1 MKIIESFIKGKSN
14 NQSLCE
20 DRLLI
25 TEYFIAV
32 VDGVTSKSERTWDGK
47 TGGVAAADAVC
58 FAIKAFP
65 QNITAE
71 NAVLLLTDA
80 VASLYKENEGKGAA
94 AAGVIIYSPYHNEI
108 WSIGDCQCII
118 NGKKHLHEKKIDVIL
133 SQKRAD
139 FIRTAIENGASEED
153 FFKNDTGRELI
164 LPEIKQQ
171 HKFANVVCE
180 LGYGVINGTSVPP
193 NFIIKHQVNVGD
205 EIVLA
210 SDGYPILC
218 DTLQESEYLLE
229 KELSENP
236 LCYKNYKST
245 KGIKEGNLS
254 FDDRTYIKFKI

>member
-1 MKIIESFIKGKSN
+1 MKIIESFIKGKSK
-14 NQSLCE
+14 NQALCE
-20 DRLLI
+20 DRLVI
-25 TEYFIAV
+25 TDHFIAV
-32 VDGVTSKSERTWDGK
+32 IDGVTSKSTRTWNGK
-47 TGGVAAADAVC
+47 AGGIAAAEAVC
-58 FAIKAFP
+58 KAIESFP
-65 QNITAE
+65 KDITDQVAID
-71 NAVLLLTDA
+71 LLTRA
-80 VASLYKENEGKGAA
+80 VASLYSEGEEMGSA

-153 FFKNDTGRELI
+153 FIKNDTGRELI

-180 LGYGVINGTSVPP
+180 LGYGVINGTNVPP

>member
-1 MKIIESFIKGKSN
+1 MNVIESFIKGKSY

-20 DRLLI
+20 DRLVI
-25 TEYFIAV
+25 TDSFIAV
-32 VDGVTSKSERTWDGK
+32 IDGVTSKSERTWEGK

-58 FAIKAFP
+58 DAIKAFP
-65 QNITAE
+65 QSITAE

-80 VASLYKENEGKGAA
+80 VAALYNENEEKGSA
-94 AAGVIIYSPYHNEI
+94 AAGVIIYSAYHNEI

-118 NGKKHLHEKKIDVIL
+118 NGKKHLHEKKIDVML
-133 SQKRAD
+133 SQKRAN
-139 FIRTAIENGASEED
+139 FIKSAIENGASEED

-171 HKFANVVCE
+171 HKFANVVCD
-180 LGYGVINGTSVPP
+180 LGYGVINGTSVPLE
-193 NFIIKHQVNVGD
+193 FIIKYQVNDGD

-210 SDGYPILC
+210 SDGYPFLC